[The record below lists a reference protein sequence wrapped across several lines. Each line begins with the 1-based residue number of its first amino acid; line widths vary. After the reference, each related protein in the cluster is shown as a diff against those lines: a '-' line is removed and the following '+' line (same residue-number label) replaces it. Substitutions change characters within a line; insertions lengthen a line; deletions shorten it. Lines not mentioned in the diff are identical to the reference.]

1 MLKVWRTREGEG
13 GRAAGA
19 FQFER
24 LTVKVTRWRVVL
36 AGVGAG
42 AYALGLIAMAPSEII
57 VAKSSNGEQ
66 QAVGTIWAGER
77 AMPGGFGARWAVM
90 PFSSILHLSGAVR
103 LGLRGPDTGATGQ
116 VLARPGR
123 VLVRDLEGTAS
134 LRILNA
140 VAPGLPFACSS
151 VLRLEVAALSLRGS
165 PQGAGTMTSGPA
177 DCAPTTGGPATPIP
191 GLNGTISADGT
202 GTTVAFARA
211 DSGAEV
217 MKARV
222 QADGGLTA
230 SIEPG
235 GVGLIP
241 GVGAPVSIETT
252 L

>member
-24 LTVKVTRWRVVL
+24 LAVKVTRWRVVL
-36 AGVGAG
+36 GGVAVG

-57 VAKSSNGEQ
+57 VAKSSNGER

-90 PFSSILHLSGAVR
+90 PLSSIANLSGAVR
-103 LGLRGPDTGATGQ
+103 LTLRGPDTATTAQ
-116 VLARPGR
+116 ALARPGR
-123 VLVRDLEGTAS
+123 VLIRDLEGTAS
-134 LRILNA
+134 MRLLNA
-140 VAPGLPFACSS
+140 TAPGLPFACSS
-151 VLRLEVAALSLRGS
+151 VMRFDVARLSIKGPPE
-165 PQGAGTMTSGPA
+165 GAGTIAVSPGDCTPA
-177 DCAPTTGGPATPIP
+177 GGGAATPLP
-191 GLNGTISADGT
+191 ALSGTVSADGAA
-202 GTTVAFARA
+202 TTVAFARA
-211 DSGAEV
+211 DTNAEV

-230 SIEPG
+230 SVEPG
-235 GVGLIP
+235 GVGLFP
-241 GVGAPVSIETT
+241 GVGTPVSIETT

>member
-13 GRAAGA
+13 GRAGGA

-36 AGVGAG
+36 GGVAVG

-57 VAKSSNGEQ
+57 VARSSNGER
-66 QAVGTIWAGER
+66 QAVGTVWAGER

-90 PFSSILHLSGAVR
+90 PLSSILHLSGA
-103 LGLRGPDTGATGQ
+103 LKLTLRGPDTLAEGQ
-116 VLARPGR
+116 VLVRPGR

-134 LRILNA
+134 LRMLNA
-140 VAPGLPFACSS
+140 VAPALPFACSS
-151 VLRLEVAALSLRGS
+151 VMRLDVATLSLRGTPTGS
-165 PQGAGTMTSGPA
+165 GTMVSGPA
-177 DCAPTTGGPATPIP
+177 DCAPTTGGAATPIP
-191 GLNGTISADGT
+191 GLNGMIAADGAA
-202 GTTVAFARA
+202 TTVVFACGDTA
-211 DSGAEV
+211 AEV

-230 SIEPG
+230 SVEPG
-235 GVGLIP
+235 GVGLLP
-241 GVGAPVSIETT
+241 GVAAPVSIETS

>member
-36 AGVGAG
+36 AGVGVG

-57 VAKSSNGEQ
+57 VAKSSNGER
-66 QAVGTIWAGER
+66 QAVGTVWAGER
-77 AMPGGFGARWAVM
+77 AMPGGFGARWVVM
-90 PFSSILHLSGAVR
+90 PFSSLLHLSGALR
-103 LGLRGPDTGATGQ
+103 LGLRGPDTAATGQ

-134 LRILNA
+134 LRLLNA

-151 VLRLEVAALSLRGS
+151 MLRLDVAALSLRGS

-191 GLNGTISADGT
+191 GLNGAVSADGAA
-202 GTTVAFARA
+202 TTVVFARA
-211 DSGAEV
+211 DSAAEV

>member
-36 AGVGAG
+36 GGVAVG

-57 VAKSSNGEQ
+57 VAKSSNGER
-66 QAVGTIWAGER
+66 QAVGTVWAGER

-90 PFSSILHLSGAVR
+90 PFSSIANLSGALR
-103 LGLRGPDTGATGQ
+103 LGLRGPDTLAEGQ

-123 VLVRDLEGTAS
+123 LLVRGLEGTAS
-134 LRILNA
+134 LRLLNA
-140 VAPGLPFACSS
+140 IAPGLPFACSS
-151 VLRLEVAALSLRGS
+151 VLRLDVAELSLRGS
-165 PQGAGTMTSGPA
+165 PAGQGTMTSAPA
-177 DCAPTTGGPATPIP
+177 DCAPTTGGPATPLP
-191 GLNGTISADGT
+191 ALNGVVSADGAA
-202 GTTVAFARA
+202 TTVAFARA
-211 DSGAEV
+211 DGGVEI

-235 GVGLIP
+235 GVGVIP
-241 GVGAPVSIETT
+241 GVGAPVSIETS

>member
-24 LTVKVTRWRVVL
+24 LTVKVARWRVVL
-36 AGVGAG
+36 AGVGVG

-57 VAKSSNGEQ
+57 VAKSSNGER
-66 QAVGTIWAGER
+66 QAVGTVWAGER

-90 PFSSILHLSGAVR
+90 PLSSIANLSGAVR
-103 LGLRGPDTGATGQ
+103 LGLRGPDTLATGQ

-123 VLVRDLEGTAS
+123 LLVRDLDGTAS
-134 LRILNA
+134 LRMLNA

-151 VLRLEVAALSLRGS
+151 VMRLDVAELSLRGS
-165 PQGAGTMTSGPA
+165 PEGAGTMTSGPA
-177 DCAPTTGGPATPIP
+177 DCAPTTGGPATAIP
-191 GLNGTISADGT
+191 GLNGTVSADGAA
-202 GTTVAFARA
+202 TTVVFARGDTA
-211 DSGAEV
+211 AEV
-217 MKARV
+217 MKARI

-230 SIEPG
+230 SVEPA
-235 GVGLIP
+235 GVGLLP
-241 GVGAPVSIETT
+241 GVGAPVSIETS